1 MRLGCEGESAT
12 QPQFFVDTK
21 ELTSARLRVVFKTRL
36 GFSPGDKNDP
46 RNHPKLHDQK
56 HFWFV
61 YFVDRL
67 ISKEQRRLGIDQTV
81 EFFGPILIQV
91 LQ

>member
-21 ELTSARLRVVFKTRL
+21 ELTSARLRVVFKPVSGFRPATRTIHEITL
-36 GFSPGDKNDP
+36 SCITS
-46 RNHPKLHDQK
+46 

-67 ISKEQRRLGIDQTV
+67 ISKEQRRLWIDQTV